1 MLAMVNSVDIT
12 RYIDRDTYSVNS
24 KDIYES
30 WQNANY
36 VEIRIPIRKRVSGEF
51 HIRCGKGLDFAGFLN
66 NWNQAVSDG
75 VVTIGVFVQN
85 DNEFEAI
92 EAYYSFKGTKHVELD
107 NGAIY
112 DEITVSIEEC

>member
-12 RYIDRDTYSVNS
+12 NYIDRDSYSMNS
-24 KDIYES
+24 SQIYES

-36 VEIRIPIRKRVSGEF
+36 VEVRVPIRKRVSGKF
-51 HIRCGKGLDFAGFLN
+51 KIRCGKGLTFANFLS
-66 NWNQAVSDG
+66 NWNQAVDEG

-92 EAYYSFKGTKHVELD
+92 EAYFDFEGTKHVELD
-107 NGAIY
+107 NGTVY
-112 DEITVSIEEC
+112 DEITVNIKEC